1 MEAFFSIE
9 EPTSLMTLACVKWT
23 QKQSTQ
29 YLNAFLSIFP
39 MSVGILPAR
48 MSVLHVREG
57 PT

>member
-1 MEAFFSIE
+1 
-9 EPTSLMTLACVKWT
+9 MTLACVKWT

-29 YLNAFLSIFP
+29 YLNVFLSIFP